1 MMSRREVVAAGVL
14 GTLATASSPVTAEAE
29 EAQTAESTAVTQGL
43 TAVTQG
49 LAGVRSELGALN
61 RLVAQAVTV
70 PSLSTGLVGNV
81 KSRIELYLK
90 TSGKFPEFCDVGT
103 SVFFEVYDWHVRHQQ
118 QIQITRMADQRMM
131 IQFLFTQLILR
142 WENESTYIG
151 TPFDK

>member
-14 GTLATASSPVTAEAE
+14 GTLSTTAAPVPAEAV
-29 EAQTAESTAVTQGL
+29 QVPTPESMALTRGLSNLASELNELNRLVTQGL
-43 TAVTQG
+43 
-49 LAGVRSELGALN
+49 
-61 RLVAQAVTV
+61 VA
-70 PSLSTGLVGNV
+70 PSLSVGLVGTV

-90 TSGKFPEFCDVGT
+90 TSGKFPEFCDIGT

-131 IQFLFTQLILR
+131 IQFMFTQLILR
-142 WENESTYIG
+142 WENESNYIG

>member
-14 GTLATASSPVTAEAE
+14 GTLSTAAPVPAEA
-29 EAQTAESTAVTQGL
+29 AQASTPESTAITRGL
-43 TAVTQG
+43 SN
-49 LAGVRSELGALN
+49 LASELNELN
-61 RLVAQAVTV
+61 RLVTQAVV
-70 PSLSTGLVGNV
+70 APSLSVGLVGTV

-90 TSGKFPEFCDVGT
+90 TSGKFPEFCDIGT

-131 IQFLFTQLILR
+131 IQFMFTQLILR
-142 WENESTYIG
+142 WENESNYIG

>member
-14 GTLATASSPVTAEAE
+14 GTLSTAAAPVSAEAGQV
-29 EAQTAESTAVTQGL
+29 QTPESMALTRGL
-43 TAVTQG
+43 SN
-49 LAGVRSELGALN
+49 LASELNELN
-61 RLVAQAVTV
+61 RLVMQGMVV
-70 PSLSTGLVGNV
+70 PSLSVGLVGNV

-103 SVFFEVYDWHVRHQQ
+103 SVFFEVYDWHVKHQQ
-118 QIQITRMADQRMM
+118 QIQITRMGDQRLM

-142 WENESTYIG
+142 WENDSNYIG

>member
-14 GTLATASSPVTAEAE
+14 GTLSTASSPVTAEAE
-29 EAQTAESTAVTQGL
+29 EAQTAES

-70 PSLSTGLVGNV
+70 PSLSTGLVGSV
-81 KSRIELYLK
+81 KSRIEAYLK
-90 TSGKFPEFCDVGT
+90 TSGKFPEFCDIGT

-142 WENESTYIG
+142 WENESNYIG

>member
-14 GTLATASSPVTAEAE
+14 GTLATTAAAPVSADAAQSPTP
-29 EAQTAESTAVTQGL
+29 ESTAITR
-43 TAVTQG
+43 G
-49 LAGVRSELGALN
+49 LANLTSELNELN
-61 RLVAQAVTV
+61 RLVTQGMVA
-70 PSLSTGLVGNV
+70 PSLSVGLVGNV

>member
-14 GTLATASSPVTAEAE
+14 GTLSTAAAPVPAEAVQS
-29 EAQTAESTAVTQGL
+29 QTPESTAIARGL
-43 TAVTQG
+43 SN
-49 LAGVRSELGALN
+49 LASELNELN
-61 RLVAQAVTV
+61 RLVTQGMVA
-70 PSLSTGLVGNV
+70 PSLSVGLVGNV
-81 KSRIELYLK
+81 RSRIELYLK

-131 IQFLFTQLILR
+131 IQFMFTQLIVR
-142 WENESTYIG
+142 WENESNYIG